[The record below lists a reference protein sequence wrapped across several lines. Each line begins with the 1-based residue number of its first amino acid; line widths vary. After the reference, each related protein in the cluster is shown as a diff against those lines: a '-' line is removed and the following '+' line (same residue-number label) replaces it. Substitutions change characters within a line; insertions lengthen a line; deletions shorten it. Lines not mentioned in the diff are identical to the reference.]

1 MKPYKTKNLLSQMI
15 LNAWN
20 AQGYQKYFLSKVT
33 KKEDH
38 LKGQGITSCVGK
50 FRYSLTRS
58 NADVSV
64 RLLSRKIA
72 ASRICTSLQ
81 DLIGKS
87 WKPTRERFSQLW
99 CRVPNIFFSFHD
111 WGILCDTPQLFK
123 SLITKRMRNSRME
136 LDQMFRVNSIRT
148 QFHICR

>member
-1 MKPYKTKNLLSQMI
+1 MKPHKTKILLSQMI
-15 LNAWN
+15 SKNWN
-20 AQGYQKYFLSKVT
+20 AQGYQRYFLSKVT

-64 RLLSRKIA
+64 GLLSRKIA
-72 ASRICTSLQ
+72 SSRICTSLQ

-99 CRVPNIFFSFHD
+99 CRVLNILFLFSWLELLYGTTILELFHKAD
-111 WGILCDTPQLFK
+111 A
-123 SLITKRMRNSRME
+123 E
-136 LDQMFRVNSIRT
+136 LDQMLSRFYPDLFSRGT
-148 QFHICR
+148 QLHICR